1 MKTLI
6 TLIIIL
12 TIIVILTLWIR
23 IKREL
28 HLNPKKYLYFKPNFS
43 PSIHSDEESE
53 SDVQKLNQ

>member
-28 HLNPKKYLYFKPNFS
+28 HLNPKEYSYFKPNFS
-43 PSIHSDEESE
+43 PSTHSDEESE
-53 SDVQKLNQ
+53 SDVHKN

>member
-6 TLIIIL
+6 TLIIII

-28 HLNPKKYLYFKPNFS
+28 HLNLKEYLYFKPNFS
-43 PSIHSDEESE
+43 PSTHSDEEFE
-53 SDVQKLNQ
+53 GDVHK